1 MDKAGSSIGDIL
13 TNLEV
18 DTAAT
23 IIEASCNTSH
33 ECLIMSNVSC
43 HATSDEAYHSVDWP
57 CGFAREEATTYSFK
71 MAKTAGS
78 LVIALNAEDPLN
90 RTVLA

>member
-1 MDKAGSSIGDIL
+1 MHGLDRAGSSIGDML

-33 ECLIMSNVSC
+33 EYLTMSDVPC
-43 HATSDEAYHSVDWP
+43 HATSDEAYHSVDCP
-57 CGFAREEATTYSFK
+57 CGLAREEATTYSF
-71 MAKTAGS
+71 
-78 LVIALNAEDPLN
+78 
-90 RTVLA
+90 